1 MTNSSNFFHSTEPPA
16 NLATGLET
24 HQNSSSRSAYPM
36 GLVILKNGFI
46 LDLPRTSGQ
55 DILQTSGPRGDGM
68 AESRKVSIYKWLVV
82 IPGQKINVSTM
93 RTEQNLN
100 SSWSQSTW
108 SLSPILH
115 VYGWTE
121 VQGRKKKKILKK
133 ISENFP
139 DQTRKECS
147 CPQTSL
153 PKGNQ
158 LLLSPGRLALGGAY
172 N

>member
-82 IPGQKINVSTM
+82 IPGQEINVSTM

-121 VQGRKKKKILKK
+121 VQGRKKKKSLKK
-133 ISENFP
+133 SRKISQIELKRNAHV
-139 DQTRKECS
+139 RK
-147 CPQTSL
+147 PL
-153 PKGNQ
+153 FPKGISSCS
-158 LLLSPGRLALGGAY
+158 SPGA
-172 N
+172 